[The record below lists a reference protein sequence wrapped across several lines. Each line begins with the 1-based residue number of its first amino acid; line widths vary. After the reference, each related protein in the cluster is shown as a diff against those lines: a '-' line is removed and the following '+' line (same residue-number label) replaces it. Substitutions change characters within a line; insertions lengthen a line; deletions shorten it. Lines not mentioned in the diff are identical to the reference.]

1 MEKIIMLIGKSS
13 DFYGAMSEN
22 CEGIYAAGPDIEA
35 VKADTYKAIEG
46 IKRNLPEDRWP
57 EQIKGDFEIEWKF
70 DVPSFLEYYSG
81 FLSLAGMERMTGI
94 HQKQLSNYLNHPE
107 RIDVDWQNML
117 VLKVNSWLNANL
129 ATHLIYDY
137 DIPFYDEAGVKIE
150 GSKVQFKE
158 VLAIGFMINLK

>member
-1 MEKIIMLIGKSS
+1 MLIGKSS

-94 HQKQLSNYLNHPE
+94 HQKQLSNYLHHRAVPRQKQAD
-107 RIDVDWQNML
+107 RIIKGLHNFAREL
-117 VLKVNSWLNANL
+117 LSITL
-129 ATHLIYDY
+129 
-137 DIPFYDEAGVKIE
+137 
-150 GSKVQFKE
+150 
-158 VLAIGFMINLK
+158 

>member
-22 CEGIYAAGPDIEA
+22 CEGIYAAGPDIES

-57 EQIKGDFEIEWKF
+57 EQIKGDYEIEWKF

-94 HQKQLSNYLNHPE
+94 HQKQLSNYLHHRAVPRQKQAD
-107 RIDVDWQNML
+107 RIIKGLHNFAREL
-117 VLKVNSWLNANL
+117 LSITL
-129 ATHLIYDY
+129 
-137 DIPFYDEAGVKIE
+137 
-150 GSKVQFKE
+150 
-158 VLAIGFMINLK
+158 

>member
-57 EQIKGDFEIEWKF
+57 EQIKGEFEIEWKF

-94 HQKQLSNYLNHPE
+94 HQKQLSNYLHHRAVPRQKQAD
-107 RIDVDWQNML
+107 RIIKGL
-117 VLKVNSWLNANL
+117 HSFARELLSITL
-129 ATHLIYDY
+129 
-137 DIPFYDEAGVKIE
+137 
-150 GSKVQFKE
+150 
-158 VLAIGFMINLK
+158 